1 MWACML
7 YEDKEKEMDFV
18 YPTDTTQ
25 EYKYYTENGSI
36 WQQHHGTGE
45 KPMVGFRLHLRQ
57 FRLEALYLIPQSS
70 NLTRYLHPE
79 L

>member
-45 KPMVGFRLHLRQ
+45 KPMVSARINKVVR
-57 FRLEALYLIPQSS
+57 SS
-70 NLTRYLHPE
+70 SDLSAACDKATGDCKGS
-79 L
+79 